1 MAINYIY
8 GVKSVKYG
16 TPTGTA
22 TMPASG
28 SMTPLPDRVKGSIA
42 ISEADGTSAKFY
54 VEQKPH
60 PIKVIKTEEGEF
72 SASMEFYDLDYTT
85 VAALKGGVGNASGWT
100 PSNTFVNIELAL
112 SIEMDSGQVID
123 FYNAS
128 CDTTLNFAGG
138 RDTMGSMKMVAM
150 PQLTADGTGTYH
162 VG

>member
-1 MAINYIY
+1 
-8 GVKSVKYG
+8 
-16 TPTGTA
+16 
-22 TMPASG
+22 
-28 SMTPLPDRVKGSIA
+28 
-42 ISEADGTSAKFY
+42 
-54 VEQKPH
+54 
-60 PIKVIKTEEGEF
+60 
-72 SASMEFYDLDYTT
+72 MEFYDLDYAT

-150 PQLTADGTGTYH
+150 PQLTADGDRNLSRRIKMYWGHKAPLYYK
-162 VG
+162 VCGKKKIKRMEKKG